1 MCKNNR
7 IDKFDRDLKMSALN
21 IHRADRTCGESQEN
35 EQNMNVKNTFQKK
48 PEGNYVA
55 EKYSNCHK
63 CV

>member
-35 EQNMNVKNTFQKK
+35 EQNMNIKK
-48 PEGNYVA
+48 HISKEA
-55 EKYSNCHK
+55 RRKLRS
-63 CV
+63 